1 MRSHVLAIALAVVG
15 GALVSA
21 QAPAQ
26 PAGLP
31 QGGRGQ
37 GPGNAAQ
44 NPRAAAPIDL
54 TGYWVSMI
62 TDDWRYRMLTPP
74 KGNVDYLPVTAEARR
89 VAGEWDPAKDEAA
102 GEQCKG
108 YGAVGVMRLPGR
120 LHVTWASDT
129 VMQMDAD
136 AGTQTRRFQF
146 GAAADASAGPTWQG
160 VSSAR
165 WVPPSNRAG
174 GPGPN
179 ASRQGELRVTTTR
192 MRPGYIRKDGVPYSG
207 EATLTEYFVRL
218 VDDDGT
224 VYLAVTQMLEDPVY
238 LAQPVIRTMLFKKQ
252 QDATGWNPTPCS
264 AR

>member
-1 MRSHVLAIALAVVG
+1 MIRRRHGCGRLLAV
-15 GALVSA
+15 GAMLVA
-21 QAPAQ
+21 
-26 PAGLP
+26 AGLTAHA

-37 GPGNAAQ
+37 GPGAAAT
-44 NPRAAAPIDL
+44 PRAGAPIDL

-74 KGNVDYLPVTAEARR
+74 KGNVDTLPVTAEARR
-89 VAGEWDPAKDEAA
+89 VANEWDPAKDEAA

-120 LHVTWASDT
+120 LHITWASDSLLQVET
-129 VMQMDAD
+129 D

-146 GAAADASAGPTWQG
+146 ATPAADASTTAPTWQG

-165 WVPPSNRAG
+165 WVAPTNRAG
-174 GPGPN
+174 GG
-179 ASRQGELRVTTTR
+179 ARTGELRVVTTR
-192 MRPGYIRKDGVPYSG
+192 MRPGYIRKNGVPYSG
-207 EATLTEYFVRL
+207 DAVLTENFVRL

-224 VYLAVTQMLEDPVY
+224 VYLALTQMVEDPLY
-238 LAQPVIRTMLFKKQ
+238 LQQPIIRTMLFKQ
-252 QDATGWNPTPCS
+252 QRDAAGWNPTPCS